1 VPADALAYT
10 TRGRGERVVL
20 VHGFTQTAHSWDRI
34 ARRLARRYEVV
45 TVDAPGHGDSGPMR
59 ADLPAAARL
68 LGDAGGPADYVGYS
82 MGGRLC
88 LHLAVARPELV
99 RRLVLVSTTA
109 GIENPAERDTRRQSD
124 EELAAS
130 IERDGVDAFLERWLA
145 LPLFATLPRDAATLD
160 DRRRNTV
167 AGLASS
173 LRLAGA
179 GSQEPLW
186 EQLREL
192 TMPVLVVAGARDD
205 RYVAIGR
212 RMAELIARAT
222 FEVIEGAGHA
232 VHLEQPDLFASV
244 LEAWLAA
251 ERQTERGQGAVDEL

>member
-1 VPADALAYT
+1 MIPARSAPTSRTAAQ
-10 TRGRGERVVL
+10 L
-20 VHGFTQTAHSWDRI
+20 V
-34 ARRLARRYEVV
+34 
-45 TVDAPGHGDSGPMR
+45 
-59 ADLPAAARL
+59 
-68 LGDAGGPADYVGYS
+68 GDAGGPADYVGYS

-88 LHLAVARPELV
+88 LHLAVAHPDVV

-109 GIENPAERDTRRQSD
+109 GIEDPAERATRRQSD
-124 EELAAS
+124 DQLAAS
-130 IERDGVDAFLERWLA
+130 IERDGVDAFLDRWLA
-145 LPLFATLPRDAATLD
+145 LPLFATLPRDAASLD
-160 DRRRNTV
+160 DRRRNTI

-186 EQLREL
+186 EQLSEL

-205 RYVAIGR
+205 KYVAIGR
-212 RMAELIARAT
+212 RMSELIPQAT

-232 VHLEQPDLFASV
+232 VHLEQPDVFAGL
-244 LEAWLAA
+244 LEGWLAA